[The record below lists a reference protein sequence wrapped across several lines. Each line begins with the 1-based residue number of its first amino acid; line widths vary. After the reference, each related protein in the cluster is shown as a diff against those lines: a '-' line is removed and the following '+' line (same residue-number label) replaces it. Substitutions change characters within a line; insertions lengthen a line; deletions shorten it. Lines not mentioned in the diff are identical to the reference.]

1 MRSHDPGPHSCSA
14 ARWASDPAVPDR
26 GVSKNAAAYTG
37 LFRSARRRI
46 WLPVKIFLIE
56 HPKGAIL
63 VDTGWDSAVR
73 AHPVGR

>member
-1 MRSHDPGPHSCSA
+1 
-14 ARWASDPAVPDR
+14 VPDR